1 MSSSKIRQRAKK
13 GVILCTLLLAIMLF
27 QSSGTNITTGKRVVE
42 GGTPSKPAS
51 RPCCLLSSKRVLPWG
66 MFPWVDYIFDP
77 SEQLDHQYGAG
88 TWSYVKRAEVN
99 GLGYTCSVGFIDL
112 GHVRH
117 VADLTYYYYGWLKE
131 ATEPGDKL
139 RTVGHDGVIEIARR
153 LPTDDPN
160 MLVQIARSIA
170 YDESIFYEIETYW
183 SKLPGQHNSAFSPE
197 DMVSNLVGTYV
208 GKQAIKYM
216 QGRAVGFDTAVTKV
230 LEKTLKHLGV
240 LSAEQTRA
248 ALSRIDNV
256 WFAGSSQSLDYLR
269 RRNFRYDPV
278 RPWRL
283 EGVEGCADR
292 TLFLEPVRSL
302 PQDPHDY
309 YAVEYKLPRIY
320 TNTVLR
326 NRLEISPG
334 FRSITESAKPIY
346 VSSKE
351 FAHHLA
357 RIKVHARATYGPR
370 FDQP

>member
-1 MSSSKIRQRAKK
+1 MRSSKIRQHAKK
-13 GVILCTLLLAIMLF
+13 GVILCTLIAIMLF
-27 QSSGTNITTGKRVVE
+27 QSGTNITTGKRAVE

-51 RPCCLLSSKRVLPWG
+51 RPCCLLSSKRVLPWA

-77 SEQLDHQYGAG
+77 SERLDHQYGAG

-139 RTVGHDGVIEIARR
+139 RTVGHDGVVEIARR

-197 DMVSNLVGTYV
+197 DMVSNLVGTYA

-216 QGRAVGFDTAVTKV
+216 QSRAVGFDTAVTKV

-240 LSAEQTRA
+240 LPAEQTRA

-269 RRNFRYDPV
+269 KRNFRYDPV

-292 TLFLEPVRSL
+292 TLFLEPLRSL
-302 PQDPHDY
+302 PQDPRDY

-326 NRLEISPG
+326 NRFEISPG

-346 VSSKE
+346 VSSKD
-351 FAHHLA
+351 FARQIT